1 MLRANALISAD
12 MHLKESCSNKMQVRI
27 VCVCVCVSLCVSAR
41 TRGGNKKEDTAL
53 ACAMCLERETQKEV
67 GIEGW
72 MKSGRSLPLCA
83 RHVFSA

>member
-1 MLRANALISAD
+1 M
-12 MHLKESCSNKMQVRI
+12 
-27 VCVCVCVSLCVSAR
+27 CVCVCV
-41 TRGGNKKEDTAL
+41 RGGNKKEDTAL